1 MSWVVGRG
9 RESRVWVNV
18 VVKKAPTPPPP
29 PKQKITKLIA
39 KSCKMNETK
48 IFAYIPVLFAFPAV
62 SKANKRVL

>member
-18 VVKKAPTPPPP
+18 VVKKGSNPP